1 MKYIGILFM
10 SLMLLSFSANV
21 FSQIATTVNLT
32 GNASTLT
39 ITNNVA
45 TVVDDALVIEA
56 NGTLTDFTVSI
67 TGSYVLGDVLSYI
80 GFHHQ
85 LIFAICL
92 LFLCLM

>member
-1 MKYIGILFM
+1 M

-45 TVVDDALVIEA
+45 TVVLTTGESNVSPIA
-56 NGTLTDFTVSI
+56 NFVRGIINVSK
-67 TGSYVLGDVLSYI
+67 L
-80 GFHHQ
+80 
-85 LIFAICL
+85 A
-92 LFLCLM
+92 